1 MLRTIVSKKLHIPLL
16 ALVSIFIFSTSLL
29 SCYKAPVTGRNQ
41 FIILSQ
47 SQENEMGLTAFNE
60 VLKSEEISTNQS
72 YNNAVTRV
80 GQRIAAVSDTQD
92 YEWDFRVIDDDEQ
105 INAFALPGGKVAV
118 YTGILPVAQT
128 DAGLAT
134 VMAHEVGHV
143 AARHGG
149 ERVST
154 GVLAQLGAVG
164 IGAAMGGSDP
174 YVYEAV
180 MQAYGLGANVG
191 VLLPFG
197 RSQESEA
204 DRIGLIYMAKA
215 GYDPREAVAFWARM
229 DAASEGKSAP
239 PEFLSTHPGYE
250 TRINNLKR
258 WLPEAMTY
266 YNSASKAQNNKIT
279 EHSLYYEHL

>member
-1 MLRTIVSKKLHIPLL
+1 MLKSFIPKKLRLSILVLLTVSVLSIP
-16 ALVSIFIFSTSLL
+16 FL
-29 SCYKAPVTGRNQ
+29 SCYTAPVTGRSQ

-47 SQENEMGLTAFNE
+47 AQENEMGVTAFNE
-60 VLKSEEISTNQS
+60 VLKNETVSKNQS
-72 YNNAVTRV
+72 YNAAVTRV
-80 GQRIAAVSDTQD
+80 GERIAAVSDTQNYD
-92 YEWDFRVIDDDEQ
+92 WDFVVIDDDDT

-118 YTGILPVAQT
+118 YTGILPVAET

-164 IGAAMGGSDP
+164 VSAAMGGSDP

-215 GYDPREAVAFWARM
+215 GYDPSEAIAFWERM
-229 DAASEGKSAP
+229 EAASVGKSQP
-239 PEFLSTHPGYE
+239 PEFLSTHPGYQ
-250 TRINNLKR
+250 TRINNLKL

-266 YNSASKAQNNKIT
+266 YNSSAKAPNNKIT
-279 EHSLYYEHL
+279 Q

>member
-1 MLRTIVSKKLHIPLL
+1 MLKALFSKQSRIPLL
-16 ALVSIFIFSTSLL
+16 LFISVLLLSSTVL
-29 SCYKAPVTGRNQ
+29 SCYKAPVTGRSQ
-41 FIILSQ
+41 FIIISQ
-47 SQENEMGLTAFNE
+47 DQENEMGLTAFNE
-60 VLKSEEISTNQS
+60 VLKNEKLSTNQT
-72 YNNAVTRV
+72 YNDAVTRV

-118 YTGILPVAQT
+118 YTGILPVAET
-128 DAGLAT
+128 EAGLAT
-134 VMAHEVGHV
+134 VMAHEVAHV

-174 YVYEAV
+174 YLYQAV

-215 GYDPREAVAFWARM
+215 GYDPREAVAFWERM
-229 DAASEGKSAP
+229 GAASEGKSSP
-239 PEFLSTHPGYE
+239 PEFLSTHPGYQ
-250 TRINNLKR
+250 TRINNLQR

-266 YNSASKAQNNKIT
+266 YNSSARAPNSTIT
-279 EHSLYYEHL
+279 K

>member
-1 MLRTIVSKKLHIPLL
+1 MSKPRTSKYFFNPLLVLFTIVAI
-16 ALVSIFIFSTSLL
+16 SLPIL
-29 SCYKAPVTGRNQ
+29 SCYKAPVTGRSQ

-47 SQENEMGLTAFNE
+47 SQENEMGLTAFQE
-60 VLKSEEISTNQS
+60 VLKNEQISNNQS
-72 YNNAVTRV
+72 YNSAVTRV
-80 GQRIAAVSDTQD
+80 GQRIAAVSDTQN
-92 YEWDFRVIDDDEQ
+92 YQWDFKVIEDDEQ

-134 VMAHEVGHV
+134 VMAHEVAHV

-154 GVLAQLGAVG
+154 GILAQLGAVG
-164 IGAAMGGSDP
+164 VGAAMGGSDP

-204 DRIGLIYMAKA
+204 DRIGLVYMAKA
-215 GYDPREAVAFWARM
+215 GYDPREAVAFWQRM
-229 DAASEGKSAP
+229 DAAAKDKSQP

-250 TRINNLKR
+250 TRIRNLQQ

-266 YNSASKAQNNKIT
+266 YNSSSKAPNNPIT
-279 EHSLYYEHL
+279 N

>member
-1 MLRTIVSKKLHIPLL
+1 MLKALLTKKLQIPLL
-16 ALVSIFIFSTSLL
+16 ALSCALILSVTFI

-41 FIILSQ
+41 FIILTQ
-47 SQENEMGLTAFNE
+47 AQENEMGLTAFNQ
-60 VLKSEEISTNQS
+60 VLKDEKISNNQS
-72 YNNAVTRV
+72 YNDAVTRV
-80 GQRIAAVSDTQD
+80 GQRIAAVSHTQD
-92 YEWDFRVIDDDEQ
+92 YQWDFRVIEDDEQ

-118 YTGILPVAQT
+118 YTGILPVAET

-134 VMAHEVGHV
+134 VMAHEVAHV

-174 YVYEAV
+174 YLYQAV

-215 GYDPREAVAFWARM
+215 GYDPSEAIGFWERM
-229 DAASEGKSAP
+229 EAASEGKSSP

-250 TRINNLKR
+250 TRINNLKM

-266 YNSASKAQNNKIT
+266 YNASAKAPNNSIT
-279 EHSLYYEHL
+279 K

>member
-1 MLRTIVSKKLHIPLL
+1 MSNSILSKKLITPVLVIVCAFLL
-16 ALVSIFIFSTSLL
+16 AATIIA
-29 SCYKAPVTGRNQ
+29 CYKAPVTGRNQ

-47 SQENEMGLTAFNE
+47 AQENEMGLTAFNQ
-60 VLKSEEISTNQS
+60 VLKDEKISNNQS
-72 YNNAVTRV
+72 YNNAVSRV
-80 GQRIAAVSDTQD
+80 GQRIAAVSHTQG
-92 YEWDFRVIDDDEQ
+92 YEWDFKVIDDDEQ

-134 VMAHEVGHV
+134 VMAHEVAHV

-154 GVLAQLGAVG
+154 SVLAQLGAVG

-215 GYDPREAVAFWARM
+215 GYDPREAVGFWERM
-229 DAASEGKSAP
+229 ESASQGQSSP
-239 PEFLSTHPGYE
+239 PEFLSTHPGYQ
-250 TRINNLKR
+250 TRISNLKK

-266 YNSASKAQNNKIT
+266 YNSAEKAPNNKIT
-279 EHSLYYEHL
+279 E

>member
-1 MLRTIVSKKLHIPLL
+1 MLKGFSAKKL
-16 ALVSIFIFSTSLL
+16 LVPFLIILTVSSVTII

-41 FIILSQ
+41 FIILTQ
-47 SQENEMGLTAFNE
+47 SQENEMGLTAYKE
-60 VLKSEEISTNQS
+60 VLKNETISTNQS
-72 YNNAVTRV
+72 YNEAVTRV
-80 GQRIAAVSDTQD
+80 GQRIAAVSHTQGYD
-92 YEWDFRVIDDDEQ
+92 WEFTVIEDDEQ

-118 YTGILPVAQT
+118 YTGILPVAET
-128 DAGLAT
+128 EAGLAT
-134 VMAHEVGHV
+134 VMAHEVAHV

-215 GYDPREAVAFWARM
+215 GYDPTEAIAFWERM
-229 DAASEGKSAP
+229 EAASEVKSKP
-239 PEFLSTHPGYE
+239 PEFLSTHPGYQ
-250 TRINNLKR
+250 TRLNNLQR

-266 YNSASKAQNNKIT
+266 YNSSAKAQNKAIT
-279 EHSLYYEHL
+279 Q

>member
-1 MLRTIVSKKLHIPLL
+1 MSRPGISKHIFKPLFILFTIVLI
-16 ALVSIFIFSTSLL
+16 SLPIL
-29 SCYKAPVTGRNQ
+29 SCYKAPVTGRSQ
-41 FIILSQ
+41 FIILTQ
-47 SQENEMGLTAFNE
+47 SQENEMGVTAFND
-60 VLKSEEISTNQS
+60 VLKNEQISNNRS
-72 YNNAVTRV
+72 YNSAVTRV
-80 GQRIAAVSDTQD
+80 GQRIAAVSDTQN
-92 YEWDFRVIDDDEQ
+92 YEWDFKVIENNEQ

-134 VMAHEVGHV
+134 VMAHEVAHV

-154 GVLAQLGAVG
+154 GILAQLGAVG
-164 IGAAMGGSDP
+164 VGAAMGGSDP

-204 DRIGLIYMAKA
+204 DRIGLVYMAKA
-215 GYDPREAVAFWARM
+215 GYDPREAVAFWQRM
-229 DAASEGKSAP
+229 DEAVKGKPQP
-239 PEFLSTHPGYE
+239 PEFLSTHPGYG
-250 TRINNLKR
+250 TRIRNLQQ
-258 WLPEAMTY
+258 WLPEAMAY
-266 YNSASKAQNNKIT
+266 YNSSSKAPNNPIIN
-279 EHSLYYEHL
+279 

>member
-1 MLRTIVSKKLHIPLL
+1 MLKNFISKKLSIPLL
-16 ALVSIFIFSTSLL
+16 VLVITLLFSTTII

-47 SQENEMGLTAFNE
+47 AQENEMGLTAFNE
-60 VLKSEEISTNQS
+60 VIKNEQISNNQS
-72 YNNAVTRV
+72 YNDAVTRV
-80 GQRIAAVSDTQD
+80 GQRIAAVSHTQGYD
-92 YEWDFRVIDDDEQ
+92 WDFKVIDDDEQ

-118 YTGILPVAQT
+118 YTGILPVAET

-134 VMAHEVGHV
+134 VMAHEVAHV

-215 GYDPREAVAFWARM
+215 GYDPREAVGFWERM
-229 DAASEGKSAP
+229 NAASEGKSAP
-239 PEFLSTHPGYE
+239 PEFLSTHPGYQ
-250 TRINNLKR
+250 TRINNLKM

-266 YNSASKAQNNKIT
+266 YNSASKAPNNKIT
-279 EHSLYYEHL
+279 N

>member
-1 MLRTIVSKKLHIPLL
+1 MFKTILSNKLKKPFLITVCTFLF
-16 ALVSIFIFSTSLL
+16 AATIIA
-29 SCYKAPVTGRNQ
+29 CYKAPVTGRNQ
-41 FIILSQ
+41 FIILTQ
-47 SQENEMGLTAFNE
+47 AQENEMGLTAFNQ
-60 VLKSEEISTNQS
+60 VLKDEKISNNQS
-72 YNNAVTRV
+72 YNDAVTRV
-80 GQRIAAVSDTQD
+80 GERIAAVSHTQGYD
-92 YEWDFRVIDDDEQ
+92 WDFKVIDDDEQ

-134 VMAHEVGHV
+134 VMAHEVAHV

-154 GVLAQLGAVG
+154 GVIAQLGAVG

-174 YVYEAV
+174 FVYQAV

-215 GYDPREAVAFWARM
+215 GYDPSEAVGFWERM
-229 DAASEGKSAP
+229 EAASEGQSSP
-239 PEFLSTHPGYE
+239 PEFLSTHPGYQ
-250 TRINNLKR
+250 TRISNLKK

-266 YNSASKAQNNKIT
+266 YNSSAKAPNNKIT
-279 EHSLYYEHL
+279 E

>member
-1 MLRTIVSKKLHIPLL
+1 M
-16 ALVSIFIFSTSLL
+16 
-29 SCYKAPVTGRNQ
+29 
-41 FIILSQ
+41 
-47 SQENEMGLTAFNE
+47 
-60 VLKSEEISTNQS
+60 
-72 YNNAVTRV
+72 
-80 GQRIAAVSDTQD
+80 
-92 YEWDFRVIDDDEQ
+92 
-105 INAFALPGGKVAV
+105 

-134 VMAHEVGHV
+134 VMAHEVAHV

-154 GVLAQLGAVG
+154 GILAQLGAVG
-164 IGAAMGGSDP
+164 VGAAMGGSDP

-204 DRIGLIYMAKA
+204 DRIGLVYMAKA
-215 GYDPREAVAFWARM
+215 GYDPREAVAFWQRM
-229 DAASEGKSAP
+229 DEAVKGKSQP
-239 PEFLSTHPGYE
+239 PEFLSTHPGYG
-250 TRINNLKR
+250 TRIRNLQQ

-266 YNSASKAQNNKIT
+266 YNSSSKAPNTPIT
-279 EHSLYYEHL
+279 N